1 MVSDQNCLNAG
12 AADIFDE
19 IVYDDDDDY
28 DGPGVEY
35 PHDLPDIL
43 SWADSVPSSPASN
56 SGENEISFSTNST
69 DVSPM
74 KQHTDLQPQHIEIET
89 PSYT

>member
-1 MVSDQNCLNAG
+1 MSG

-19 IVYDDDDDY
+19 FVYDDDDDY
-28 DGPGVEY
+28 DRSGVEY
-35 PHDLPDIL
+35 PHDFPDVL
-43 SWADSVPSSPASN
+43 SWADSVPSNPSSN
-56 SGENEISFSTNST
+56 SGENEISFSPNST
-69 DVSPM
+69 DVPPT